1 MNLFRSKAI
10 NIFKIE
16 IIINEGMQLKNIFFK
31 FYEKSLQDIKLI
43 SFVGSS
49 LRRLE
54 LIVTDS

>member
-43 SFVGSS
+43 SFVGPS